1 MTEKKIV
8 VTGGTG
14 FLGSVLVRSL
24 RQRGDDVVV
33 IGRGASVGAD
43 ATWDPAAGVLD
54 ASLLEGADVVVNLNG
69 AGIGEKRWTDARKQV
84 VLDSR
89 TVPTSLLATTMASM
103 DNPPPLFLSGSA
115 MGYYGNTGDTP
126 VDESAPQ
133 GDGFLASVCA
143 EWEAAA
149 DPARDAGIRVIHPR
163 TGIVLDRRSEAL
175 KPLIPLFK
183 MGVGGPI
190 GGGSQWWSWITLT
203 DTVAAFEHCIDA
215 ELAGPV
221 NLVAPNPVTNR
232 EFAKALGA
240 QLGRPSFFPAPKFA
254 VDIRLGKELASTM
267 AYGSLRVLPT
277 VLEAEGFSFSAPT
290 IEEALADVLA

>member
-33 IGRGASVGAD
+33 IGRGAGVGAD

-84 VLDSR
+84 VLESR
-89 TVPTSLLATTMASM
+89 TVPTALLATTMASM

-190 GGGSQWWSWITLT
+190 GGGSQWWSWITLA

>member
-33 IGRGASVGAD
+33 IGRGAGAGAD

-84 VLDSR
+84 VLESR
-89 TVPTSLLATTMASM
+89 TVPTALLATTMASM

-190 GGGSQWWSWITLT
+190 GGGSQWWSWITLA

>member
-14 FLGSVLVRSL
+14 FLGSALVRSL
-24 RQRGDDVVV
+24 RERGDNVVV
-33 IGRGASVGAD
+33 IGRGAGVGTD
-43 ATWDPAAGVLD
+43 ALWDPAVGLLD
-54 ASLLEGADVVVNLNG
+54 VSLLEGADVVVNLNG
-69 AGIGEKRWTDARKQV
+69 AGIGDKRWTDARKQV
-84 VLDSR
+84 ILESR
-89 TVPTSLLATTMASM
+89 TGPTALLSSTMASM
-103 DNPPPLFLSGSA
+103 DNPPPLFVSGSA

-149 DPARDAGIRVIHPR
+149 DPARDAGIRVVHPR
-163 TGIVLDRRSEAL
+163 TGIVLDRRSDAL
-175 KPLIPLFK
+175 KPLVPLFK

-190 GGGSQWWSWITLT
+190 GGGGQWWSWITLA
-203 DTVAAFEHCIDA
+203 DTVAAFERCIDA

-277 VLEAEGFSFSAPT
+277 VLEADGFTFSAPT
-290 IEEALADVLA
+290 IEEALADVFA

>member
-84 VLDSR
+84 VLESR
-89 TVPTSLLATTMASM
+89 TVPTALLATTMASM

-190 GGGSQWWSWITLT
+190 GGGSQWWSWITLA